1 MLFLREEDKELVA
14 DAVED
19 DPPPPLLLLA
29 EEVISISLASSMFSS
44 ACETPTMRLMVG
56 VGRERDQHREKCL
69 SVSRKSVVFFFVMM
83 LDVGTIFFLFGFFC
97 SVFVICGVLMSPFF
111 FGVGK
116 EGAHF
121 KRTRCTLFKL
131 FSTRP
136 HTFFSFFIINHLTK
150 RSEKNTPRRT
160 P

>member
-1 MLFLREEDKELVA
+1 MLFREEEEELVA

-19 DPPPPLLLLA
+19 DPPPPLLLLV

-69 SVSRKSVVFFFVMM
+69 SVSVKRRLLFCD
-83 LDVGTIFFLFGFFC
+83 DVGCWNNFFLFGFFC
-97 SVFVICGVLMSPFF
+97 AVFVMSPFF

-116 EGAHF
+116 
-121 KRTRCTLFKL
+121 RRCTL
-131 FSTRP
+131 
-136 HTFFSFFIINHLTK
+136 
-150 RSEKNTPRRT
+150 
-160 P
+160 

>member
-19 DPPPPLLLLA
+19 DPPPPLLLLV

-111 FGVGK
+111 LVWEKKVHTLKGQ
-116 EGAHF
+116 GAHF
-121 KRTRCTLFKL
+121 L
-131 FSTRP
+131 
-136 HTFFSFFIINHLTK
+136 N
-150 RSEKNTPRRT
+150 
-160 P
+160 

>member
-56 VGRERDQHREKCL
+56 VSRERDQRREKCL
-69 SVSRKSVVFFFVMM
+69 SVSGKRRLLFCDLWCTCFITKTEVLFFLMM
-83 LDVGTIFFLFGFFC
+83 LDVGTIFFWFFC
-97 SVFVICGVLMSPFF
+97 SVFFKALCGC
-111 FGVGK
+111 GWCEKKG
-116 EGAHF
+116 
-121 KRTRCTLFKL
+121 CTL
-131 FSTRP
+131 
-136 HTFFSFFIINHLTK
+136 
-150 RSEKNTPRRT
+150 
-160 P
+160 